1 MSNDECG
8 NWSYSSY
15 VTYRFYTSKPSAHL
29 TLQERLRSVLLLTF
43 VILSFSIRHSTAH
56 PADQSEMRV
65 RPKPHQL
72 EIRLTFNI
80 LTLTRFTG
88 IDTDGDGKIS
98 MAELAAAQPRIGT
111 YLNQHI
117 HVEINR
123 QKALLGYGMRFEPLW
138 PDAAQTPP
146 MTEPEYAARNV
157 DVTFVQTIEGKV
169 LEDFWLGF
177 EIFEQ
182 TGPMQT
188 VHAIYQQDGQN
199 EDVTFSVQEPEY
211 LYDTGF
217 ATDPFVQEAEKK
229 PKGGTA
235 NTPDEDLPTRPAAT
249 LAAASSYAAPADTA
263 AGMPSAS
270 APTVNGAATL
280 SRPIDATPE
289 PATTSTERWWMIRAA
304 IVMVLLVIGR
314 KMQLSA
320 RARLVSPRR
329 RPRKRNL
336 SD

>member
-1 MSNDECG
+1 MPLAFAFG
-8 NWSYSSY
+8 H
-15 VTYRFYTSKPSAHL
+15 FA
-29 TLQERLRSVLLLTF
+29 F
-43 VILSFSIRHSTAH
+43 GH

-88 IDTDGDGKIS
+88 IDTDGDMKIS
-98 MAELAAAQPRIGT
+98 MAELTAAQPRIGT

-123 QKALLGYGMRFEPLW
+123 QKGLLGSSVRFESLW

-146 MTEPEYAARNV
+146 MTEIEYAARNV

-188 VHAIYQQDGQN
+188 IHGVFEQDGQI

-217 ATDPFVQEAEKK
+217 ADDPFVQEAEKK
-229 PKGGTA
+229 QKSGLTSAPAGEE
-235 NTPDEDLPTRPAAT
+235 PPLRPAAM
-249 LAAASSYAAPADTA
+249 LASASPYAAPAATASPSLGGPATA
-263 AGMPSAS
+263 ASGPAGNP
-270 APTVNGAATL
+270 AVKLAT
-280 SRPIDATPE
+280 PIDNKDTNAAP
-289 PATTSTERWWMIRAA
+289 SSERWWMVRAVV
-304 IVMVLLVIGR
+304 VMIMLVVGR
-314 KMQLSA
+314 KVQLSA
-320 RARLVSPRR
+320 RARRVSTRR
-329 RPRKRNL
+329 RPRPKSR
-336 SD
+336 

>member
-1 MSNDECG
+1 MKSL
-8 NWSYSSY
+8 
-15 VTYRFYTSKPSAHL
+15 RFSAAL
-29 TLQERLRSVLLLTF
+29 VILTF
-43 VILSFSIRHSTAH
+43 VIHHSAFGH

-88 IDTDGDGKIS
+88 IDTDGDMKIS
-98 MAELAAAQPRIGT
+98 MTELTAAQPRIGT

-117 HVEINR
+117 HMEINR
-123 QKALLGYGMRFEPLW
+123 QKAMLGSSVRFAPVW

-146 MTEPEYAARNV
+146 MTEIDYAARNV

-188 VHAIYQQDGQN
+188 IHGVFEQDGQI

-217 ATDPFVQEAEKK
+217 ADDPFVQEAEKK
-229 PKGGTA
+229 QKAGLASPPG
-235 NTPDEDLPTRPAAT
+235 EDMPARPAAT
-249 LAAASSYAAPADTA
+249 LAAASSYAAPAATAAGTPAATPAVKLATPIETKDTA
-263 AGMPSAS
+263 A
-270 APTVNGAATL
+270 AP
-280 SRPIDATPE
+280 
-289 PATTSTERWWMIRAA
+289 STERWWMVRAVV
-304 IVMVLLVIGR
+304 IMIMLVIGR
-314 KMQLSA
+314 KLQLSA
-320 RARLVSPRR
+320 RARLVSTRR
-329 RPRKRNL
+329 RPRPRPRPR
-336 SD
+336 

>member
-1 MSNDECG
+1 
-8 NWSYSSY
+8 
-15 VTYRFYTSKPSAHL
+15 
-29 TLQERLRSVLLLTF
+29 LLLTF
-43 VILSFSIRHSTAH
+43 FFLSFGIPHYSRAH

-65 RPKPHQL
+65 RTKPHQL

-138 PDAAQTPP
+138 PNAAQTPP
-146 MTEPEYAARNV
+146 MAEPEYAARNV
-157 DVTFVQTIEGKV
+157 DVTFVQTIEGKM

-182 TGPMQT
+182 TGPLQT

-217 ATDPFVQEAEKK
+217 ASDPFVQEAEKK
-229 PKGGTA
+229 PKGGPA
-235 NTPDEDLPTRPAAT
+235 NTPSEDLPTRPAAT
-249 LAAASSYAAPADTA
+249 LAATLAAASPYAAPAATA
-263 AGMPSAS
+263 AGMPAAA
-270 APTVNGAATL
+270 APTVNGAASL
-280 SRPIDATPE
+280 ASPIDPI
-289 PATTSTERWWMIRAA
+289 PASAAPSTERWWMIRAA
-304 IVMVLLVIGR
+304 VVMVLLVIGR

-320 RARLVSPRR
+320 RARLVSTRRR
-329 RPRKRNL
+329 RPRPR
-336 SD
+336 

>member
-1 MSNDECG
+1 MQNDECAKMP
-8 NWSYSSY
+8 YSSY
-15 VTYRFYTSKPSAHL
+15 VSHRSYLCRSPRWLRHALPLAFVAGHSA
-29 TLQERLRSVLLLTF
+29 F
-43 VILSFSIRHSTAH
+43 AH

-88 IDTDGDGKIS
+88 IDTDGDMKIS
-98 MAELAAAQPRIGT
+98 MAELTAAQPRIAT

-123 QKALLGYGMRFEPLW
+123 QKAMLGSGVRFAPVW

-146 MTEPEYAARNV
+146 MAEIEYAARNV

-188 VHAIYQQDGQN
+188 IHGVFEQDGQI

-217 ATDPFVQEAEKK
+217 ADDPFVQEAEKK
-229 PKGGTA
+229 QKTGLTA
-235 NTPDEDLPTRPAAT
+235 PPGEDMPARPAAT
-249 LAAASSYAAPADTA
+249 LAAASSYAAPA
-263 AGMPSAS
+263 AS
-270 APTVNGAATL
+270 APGKPAATVASGPAGNPAVKL
-280 SRPIDATPE
+280 ATPIE
-289 PATTSTERWWMIRAA
+289 TQHTTAAPSSERWWMVRAVV
-304 IVMVLLVIGR
+304 IMIMLVVGR

-320 RARLVSPRR
+320 RAKLVSTRR
-329 RPRKRNL
+329 RPRPR
-336 SD
+336 

>member
-1 MSNDECG
+1 MMNAECR
-8 NWSYSSY
+8 NMPYSSHLSH
-15 VTYRFYTSKPSAHL
+15 RSFLCRSPRWLKCALPLAFIIAHSAL
-29 TLQERLRSVLLLTF
+29 G
-43 VILSFSIRHSTAH
+43 H

-88 IDTDGDGKIS
+88 IDTDGDAKIS
-98 MAELAAAQPRIGT
+98 MAELTAAQPRIGT

-117 HVEINR
+117 QVEINQ
-123 QKALLGYGMRFEPLW
+123 QKAMLGSGVRFEPLW
-138 PDAAQTPP
+138 PDAALTPP
-146 MTEPEYAARNV
+146 MSEIEYAARNV
-157 DVTFVQTIEGKV
+157 DVTFVKTIEDKV

-188 VHAIYQQDGQN
+188 IHGIFEQDGKI

-211 LYDTGF
+211 LYDTRY
-217 ATDPFVQEAEKK
+217 AEDPFIQEAEKK
-229 PKGGTA
+229 QKAGLPAPTGEDMPVRPTA
-235 NTPDEDLPTRPAAT
+235 LPAAT
-249 LAAASSYAAPADTA
+249 ITPRPAGNYAVNPANPSGPKDTPAASS
-263 AGMPSAS
+263 S
-270 APTVNGAATL
+270 
-280 SRPIDATPE
+280 
-289 PATTSTERWWMIRAA
+289 ERWWMVRAVV
-304 IVMVLLVIGR
+304 VMIMLVVGR

-329 RPRKRNL
+329 RPRPR
-336 SD
+336 

>member
-1 MSNDECG
+1 M
-8 NWSYSSY
+8 
-15 VTYRFYTSKPSAHL
+15 PLA
-29 TLQERLRSVLLLTF
+29 F
-43 VILSFSIRHSTAH
+43 VVGHFAFGH

-88 IDTDGDGKIS
+88 IDTDGDMKIS
-98 MAELAAAQPRIGT
+98 MAELTAAQPRIGT

-123 QKALLGYGMRFEPLW
+123 QKAMLGSGVRFEPLW

-146 MTEPEYAARNV
+146 MTEIEYAARNV
-157 DVTFVQTIEGKV
+157 DVIFVQTIDGKV

-188 VHAIYQQDGQN
+188 IHGVFEQDGQI

-217 ATDPFVQEAEKK
+217 ADDPFVQEAEKK
-229 PKGGTA
+229 PKTG
-235 NTPDEDLPTRPAAT
+235 EDIPALPAAT
-249 LAAASSYAAPADTA
+249 FAAASPNAAPAATVASGPAGNPAVKLANPIETKDTNA
-263 AGMPSAS
+263 APSS
-270 APTVNGAATL
+270 
-280 SRPIDATPE
+280 
-289 PATTSTERWWMIRAA
+289 ERWWMVRAVV
-304 IVMVLLVIGR
+304 IMIMLVVGR

-320 RARLVSPRR
+320 RAKVVSTRR
-329 RPRKRNL
+329 RPRPR
-336 SD
+336 SR